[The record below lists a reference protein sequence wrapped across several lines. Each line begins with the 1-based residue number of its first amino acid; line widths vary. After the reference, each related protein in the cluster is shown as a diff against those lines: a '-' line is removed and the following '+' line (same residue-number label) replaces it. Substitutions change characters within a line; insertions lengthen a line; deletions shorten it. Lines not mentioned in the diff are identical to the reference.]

1 MNISVVLSWCWVI
14 VLTITSGLF
23 DAQGFL
29 YASRV
34 WENGALNVGALGRSA
49 GGFFVGISLYYVMLR
64 SLDALGVRAAE
75 VQSLLWFGVTLIGV
89 AIFRGSFATWSRVDQ
104 LVGVLVLV
112 ALAALM
118 VRNPA

>member
-1 MNISVVLSWCWVI
+1 MNLSLILSWSWVI
-14 VLTITSGLF
+14 VLTVTSGLF

-34 WENGALNVGALGRSA
+34 WENGALNLAALGRSA
-49 GGFFVGISLYYVMLR
+49 GGFAVGISLYYVMLR

-75 VQSLLWFGVTLIGV
+75 VQTLMWFGVTLIGV
-89 AIFRGSFATWSRVDQ
+89 AVLRGSFTTWSRVDQ

-112 ALAALM
+112 AIAALM